1 MDNFAPYLFGQT
13 QRGFRTALSV
23 AVALMALGFWMSSEA
38 VGQPVTA
45 AHANWNQPKEA
56 SSVVLSPE
64 RKQGATVRTP
74 SEEKASP
81 LEQTISFSLE
91 EATLEEALNRIA
103 AEGNLNIS
111 FLQESVTERKI
122 VSVSMEAVPA
132 RKALNQVL
140 RGTNLQVVPVSVRH
154 IVIIP
159 RPDPQ
164 KVEALGIVNHTPDDV
179 SDQDMRSAVQE
190 EKARGKMGSQM
201 QGAISGTVTDSLSG
215 SPLPGVNVVISGTT
229 QGTATNAEGNYTIT
243 GVEPGTYDLR
253 ASFIGY
259 ETKTVEDVQVSEGQ
273 TTEVNFALTESAY
286 QLDEVVAVGYGE
298 QERQDLT
305 GAISSVS
312 GQEISDLPVSSLEE
326 ALQGRAT
333 GVDIRPSSGAPGAG
347 AIIQIRGATTF
358 GNTTPLYVIDGM
370 PVTTG
375 GGGQANPLNLINPN
389 NIESVEILKDASAT
403 AIYGTRAANGV
414 ILIETTR
421 GQSGNTRVSFDLSGG
436 IQNFTN
442 TFETL
447 NAQQYARFVN
457 GAAREDGRPI
467 PQATQNPGSIERNTD
482 WQEAAFQT
490 GAIQDYS
497 LSVSGGTEDVR
508 FSVSG
513 GYLNEQGTL
522 PESHYK
528 RYNLRVNS
536 DIEITSDFSV
546 NQSVMLA
553 RSGWEGGIPGGGLTE
568 MMLQSPLTP
577 VRCPENQGGF
587 CGPTPEVSGP
597 NTRAN
602 VLGQMNLV
610 EDTETQNR
618 VLGNVRLEYDLLPSL
633 SLRTNL
639 GVDYFFSEDFTF
651 TPTWEM
657 AARSNTVATLNQSNS
672 TSRTLVA
679 EPTLYFDRIFA
690 DVHSVSATVGYTQ
703 QEEVSEF
710 MTGNRREFP
719 SNDLRTIAAGLG
731 PVNLQGEE
739 SEWAVRSVFGRL
751 NYSYDSRYLL
761 TATLRR
767 DGSSRFG
774 PQRRWGNF
782 PSFSIGWR
790 LSEES
795 FMENVSVLS
804 NLKIRAGWGRVGNQT
819 GIGNYAS
826 WSTIDPVADY
836 VFGGEM
842 APGATFISLG
852 NPSLGWESTE
862 QINIGL
868 DASILNER
876 LTVSAN
882 YYQKDTEDLLFNVP
896 INVTSGIF
904 RNNGPVRNVG
914 EMRNSGLEFQASYS
928 GGTQEGFQ
936 YTISA
941 NLSTVNNEVKELGG
955 DRQAIIEQPS
965 TEGAQALTY
974 TAEGGE
980 IGAHYGYVM
989 DGVFADQSEV
999 DQHAEQ
1005 PDASPGDV
1013 RFKDLNGDGVIDDE
1027 DRRVIGSPFPDFTY
1041 GLGVD
1046 LSYRRVSLSVF
1057 LDGLQGRD
1065 IYNLQQAALMDL
1077 RGHNNNY
1084 IAATDRWT
1092 ENNRNTNVPRAT
1104 EVDPNDNNRPSTR
1117 FLEDGSFLRI
1127 NRVKL
1132 GYSFDVPNIVNEGVS
1147 RLRVYAAAQNLK
1159 TFTAYE
1165 GWNPDFG
1172 AAGRVDAV
1180 DFGGYPISRQWNLGV
1195 QVTF

>member
-1 MDNFAPYLFGQT
+1 
-13 QRGFRTALSV
+13 
-23 AVALMALGFWMSSEA
+23 MSSGEN
-38 VGQPVTA
+38 V
-45 AHANWNQPKEA
+45 
-56 SSVVLSPE
+56 
-64 RKQGATVRTP
+64 
-74 SEEKASP
+74 SP
-81 LEQTISFSLE
+81 LEQTISLSLE
-91 EATLEEALNRIA
+91 EATLGDALTRIA
-103 AEGNLNIS
+103 SEGNLNIS
-111 FLQESVTERKI
+111 YLQESISEEKFF
-122 VSVSMEAVPA
+122 SLSLEAIPVGE
-132 RKALNQVL
+132 ALQRIL
-140 RGTNLQVVPVSVRH
+140 RGTDLRVVPVSVNQVV
-154 IVIIP
+154 IVP
-159 RPDPQ
+159 RPEPQ
-164 KVEALGIVNHTPDDV
+164 KVQSLGIAKHIPDEI
-179 SDQDMRSAVQE
+179 SDQNVRLAGQE
-190 EKARGKMGSQM
+190 EKGRAGRASQM
-201 QGAISGTVTDSLSG
+201 QGTIRGTVTDSLTG

-229 QGTATNAEGNYTIT
+229 QGTATDAQGNYTIA
-243 GVEPGTYDLR
+243 GVEPGTYDLQ
-253 ASFIGY
+253 ASFVGY

-298 QERQDLT
+298 QARQDLT

-370 PVTTG
+370 PVTSG

-421 GQSGNTRVSFDLSGG
+421 GQSGDTRVSFDLSGG
-436 IQNFTN
+436 VQNFAN

-457 GAAREDGRPI
+457 DAAREDGRPI
-467 PQATQNPGSIERNTD
+467 PQATQNPESIERNTD
-482 WQEAAFQT
+482 WQESAFQT
-490 GAIQDYS
+490 GSIQDYS

-528 RYNLRVNS
+528 RYNLRINS
-536 DIEITSDFSV
+536 NIDVTSDFSI

-587 CGPTPEVSGP
+587 CGPRPEISGP

-602 VLGQMNLV
+602 VLGQMHLV

-639 GVDYFFSEDFTF
+639 GVDYFFSETFTF

-657 AARSNTVATLNQSNS
+657 AARSNTVATLDQTNS
-672 TSRTLVA
+672 DSRTLVA
-679 EPTLYFDRIFA
+679 EPTLYFDRVFA
-690 DVHSVSATVGYTQ
+690 DVHSVSATLGYTQ
-703 QEEVSEF
+703 QEEISEF

-731 PVNLQGEE
+731 PVNLQGEK

-751 NYSYDSRYLL
+751 NYNYDSRYLL

-782 PSFSIGWR
+782 PSFSLGWR
-790 LSEES
+790 VSEES
-795 FMENVSVLS
+795 FMEDVSFLS

-836 VFGGEM
+836 IIGDEL

-852 NPSLGWESTE
+852 NPNLGWEATE
-862 QINIGL
+862 QINIGF
-868 DASILNER
+868 DASVLNER
-876 LTVSAN
+876 LSLSAN

-914 EMRNSGLEFQASYS
+914 EMQNSGFEVQTSYN
-928 GGTQEGFQ
+928 GGTQEGLQ

-941 NLSTVNNEVKELGG
+941 NLSTVNNEVIELGG
-955 DRQAIIEQPS
+955 DRQSIIEQPS
-965 TEGAQALTY
+965 TEGAQALTF

-989 DGVFADQSEV
+989 DGVFANQSEV
-999 DQHAEQ
+999 DEHAEQ
-1005 PDASPGDV
+1005 PGAGPGDV
-1013 RFKDLNGDGVIDDE
+1013 RFRDLNGDGVIDDE

-1041 GLGVD
+1041 GFGVD

-1084 IAATDRWT
+1084 IAAADRWT
-1092 ENNRNTNVPRAT
+1092 ENNRDTNVPRAT

-1132 GYSFDVPNIVNEGVS
+1132 GYSFDVPNVVNEGVT

-1159 TFTAYE
+1159 TFTEYE

-1180 DFGGYPISRQWNLGV
+1180 DFGGYPIARQWNLGV